1 MIILVLP
8 DGEDFGPLKTEFL
21 IALGDIL
28 NCIPIFKNANKIE
41 TPSEGQ
47 SRVERQLSNNDSTT
61 R

>member
-8 DGEDFGPLKTEFL
+8 AGQEFTGTLRGEFL

-28 NCIPIFKNANKIE
+28 NCIPILKDANKIE
-41 TPSEGQ
+41 TPSGGQ
-47 SRVERQLSNNDSTT
+47 SRVERQSSNNVT